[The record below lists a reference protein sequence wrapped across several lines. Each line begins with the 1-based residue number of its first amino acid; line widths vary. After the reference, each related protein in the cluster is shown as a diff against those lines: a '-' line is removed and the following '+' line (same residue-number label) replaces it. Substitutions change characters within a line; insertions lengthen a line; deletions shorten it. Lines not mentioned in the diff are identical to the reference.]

1 MKSSMPPGSPRWSFP
16 NICSACTYHSTAST
30 APQAKTSRHF
40 GTASTMIG
48 TSHRENWE
56 LHSFVLNSHATSSRS
71 VTSGTPGVLGD
82 WQITAII
89 MTSRTENMPTVTRL
103 SVVAR
108 SNPNQFVSRISSAKP
123 DCQSHIC
130 RYTSTKYRNHV
141 CGNST
146 ATGMLMAAQLRMVN
160 CVHRRVSH
168 HWSLRPAMIYS
179 ASSKNTGHIWA
190 LMPRPMNTPA
200 YPKCWR
206 DRHHN
211 APTTW

>member
-1 MKSSMPPGSPRWSFP
+1 MWGILSRSITHTSINNKPPRIINMKSSMPPGSPRWSFP

-89 MTSRTENMPTVTRL
+89 MTSRTENMPTITRL

-108 SNPNQFVSRISSAKP
+108 SNPNQFVSRINSAKP

-160 CVHRRVSH
+160 SVHRKVSP
-168 HWSLRPAMIYS
+168 LVVAAGNDIQ
-179 ASSKNTGHIWA
+179 
-190 LMPRPMNTPA
+190 
-200 YPKCWR
+200 
-206 DRHHN
+206 
-211 APTTW
+211 